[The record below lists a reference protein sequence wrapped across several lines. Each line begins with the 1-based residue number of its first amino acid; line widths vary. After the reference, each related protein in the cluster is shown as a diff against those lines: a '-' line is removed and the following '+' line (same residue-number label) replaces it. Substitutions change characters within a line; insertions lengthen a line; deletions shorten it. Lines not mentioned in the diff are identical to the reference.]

1 MATIGYI
8 RVSTDKQNTEAQE
21 LAIFKYAEGH
31 GLNISEWIKVKVSS
45 IKSIAKRKID
55 FLMDQVTSG
64 DIIIVSELSRLA
76 RSVGQI
82 ANIVD
87 ALIKNKVRTICIK
100 ESIDINGGHSLTTK
114 IQTAMF
120 SLFAELERDL
130 ISARTK
136 EGLQAARAKGRLL
149 GRPKGKKGKT
159 KLDGREN
166 EIKGYL
172 DKGLNPTNIAKLL
185 SVSRSTLT
193 YFIKSRE
200 LVKATE

>member
-8 RVSTDKQNTEAQE
+8 RVSTDKQNTANQE
-21 LAIFKYAEGH
+21 HAILKYANDH
-31 GLNISEWIKVKVSS
+31 DLQVTDWIKVKVSS
-45 IKSIAKRKID
+45 RQSVTKRKID
-55 FLMDQVTSG
+55 VLMEQVTSG

-82 ANIVD
+82 SNIVD
-87 ALIKNKVRTICIK
+87 ALIKNNVRTICIK

-130 ISARTK
+130 ISERTK
-136 EGLQAARAKGRLL
+136 EGLQTARAKGRLI
-149 GRPKGKKGKT
+149 GRPKGQKGKT
-159 KLDGREN
+159 KLDGKES

-172 DKGLNPTNIAKLL
+172 DKGLNITNISKLMN
-185 SVSRSTLT
+185 VSRSTLA
-193 YFIKSRE
+193 YFVKTRE
-200 LVKATE
+200 LISV